1 MKGQV
6 LDTENNVID
15 GLFAIGNAAGG
26 LFYDNYIGGAQL
38 TSAAVYGIVVADFL
52 KGKTK

>member
-1 MKGQV
+1 MVGWCGFIIWLSGV
-6 LDTENNVID
+6 SAT
-15 GLFAIGNAAGG
+15 AAGG